1 VRRHAQEVS
10 RQQFAS
16 RMPANRS
23 GRCARTGL
31 AVVSSIDVIDV
42 IDVHCNAWTT
52 SFFNA
57 AFNDKDTQWNIDT

>member
-1 VRRHAQEVS
+1 
-10 RQQFAS
+10 
-16 RMPANRS
+16 MPANRS

>member
-1 VRRHAQEVS
+1 
-10 RQQFAS
+10 
-16 RMPANRS
+16 MPANRG
-23 GRCARTGL
+23 GRCARTAL
-31 AVVSSIDVIDV
+31 AVVSSIDV